1 MWQEEVSVKKIVLFL
16 AAGWTLFS
24 SCSTGEA
31 VTNGMFSGRS
41 SEALVFHNCRAV
53 SEDEIEF
60 EFSKP
65 VKITSLSFEPFL
77 QIASI
82 EEGSMVK
89 VKLSAEPGPGIL
101 FTAELLAEDNNRNT
115 INVLVPFR
123 SRNNRM
129 PALVINELR
138 TENSKPKAE
147 FIEFKMKSAGNLG
160 AMRIF
165 ILSNYKAPMVYEFL
179 PVEVQD
185 GDYVV
190 LHLRC
195 TESGCVNEY
204 GSDLAE
210 SGGTDSSPTAR
221 DFWIQGNAKLLR
233 KTDAVY
239 VLDQDDKALDCVM
252 ISETQDSWWNKEYFA
267 DAAQML
273 FEQGIWKTAN
283 GLICAPVNSV
293 QSAGTT
299 ATRTICRD
307 ENTVNSHTASDWY
320 IAATSCA
327 TPGKP
332 NNPKRYV
339 PK

>member
-1 MWQEEVSVKKIVLFL
+1 MKKFVLL
-16 AAGWTLFS
+16 LMAGWALFN

-31 VTNGMFSGRS
+31 VTSGMFSGSS
-41 SEALVFHNCRAV
+41 SEALLFHNCKAV

-65 VKITSLSFEPFL
+65 VKIASLSFEPFL

-82 EEGSMVK
+82 EEGSTVI
-89 VKLSAEPGPGIL
+89 VKLDVIPEPGIL
-101 FTAELLAEDNNRNT
+101 FTADLLAEDNNKNS

-129 PALVINELR
+129 PKLVINELR

-147 FIEFKMKSAGNLG
+147 FIEFKMESTGNLG
-160 AMRIF
+160 AMRVF
-165 ILSNYKAPMVYEFL
+165 IAANYKNPMVYEFM

-185 GDYVV
+185 GEYVV

-195 TESGCVNEY
+195 TESGCVDEY

-210 SGGTDSSPTAR
+210 SGGTDSSATAR
-221 DFWIQGNAKLLR
+221 DFWVQGNTKFLH

-239 VLDQDDKALDCVM
+239 MLDQDDKVLDCVM
-252 ISETQDSWWNKEYFA
+252 ITETPDPWWNKEYFA

-273 FEQGIWKTAN
+273 FEQGVWKATN
-283 GLICAPVNSV
+283 GLICAPVDSV

-307 ENTVNSHTASDWY
+307 ENIVNSHTASDWY